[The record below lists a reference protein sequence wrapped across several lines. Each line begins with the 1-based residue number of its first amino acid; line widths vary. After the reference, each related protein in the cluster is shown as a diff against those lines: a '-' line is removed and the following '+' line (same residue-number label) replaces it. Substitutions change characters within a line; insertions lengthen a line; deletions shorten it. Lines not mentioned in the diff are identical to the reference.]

1 MIRAAG
7 RCLPAGP
14 QPLSDRMSDMDGQ
27 EFLPELL
34 LLMRGY
40 LTALDDVGLALLGTG
55 RSLRP
60 WEMQERLD
68 ALRREAEQRCGEALG
83 AAAEA
88 RR

>member
-1 MIRAAG
+1 
-7 RCLPAGP
+7 
-14 QPLSDRMSDMDGQ
+14 MSDMDGQ
-27 EFLPELL
+27 EFLPEML

-40 LTALDDVGLALLGTG
+40 LTALDDLGLALLGTG

-68 ALRREAEQRCGEALG
+68 ALRREAEQRCGEML
-83 AAAEA
+83 AAAEV